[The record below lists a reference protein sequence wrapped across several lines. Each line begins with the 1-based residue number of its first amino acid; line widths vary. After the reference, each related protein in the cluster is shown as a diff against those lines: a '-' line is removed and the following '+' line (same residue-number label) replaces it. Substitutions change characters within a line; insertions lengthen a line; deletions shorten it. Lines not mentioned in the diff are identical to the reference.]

1 MIKPRQSTIPELLI
15 QNVPRNVVMGAED
28 AFEAGALRAYLATK
42 DMDKSH
48 RKNALGQMRAFHMN
62 EAFEETLRAADAV
75 HTPLKGNGVVLGQAG
90 IFKFGRVNM
99 SSTLW
104 NNIRRGA
111 IRRQLAEANLAMTQL
126 VQPSLFAPEPIT
138 SGTFFFVACFTG
150 SLTNQPERPVEIHIA
165 VPDAEMKGWLFREP
179 LSKFLARYDEAPK
192 QVDKAK
198 PKLKTGVLET
208 GLLEIGQDTES

>member
-1 MIKPRQSTIPELLI
+1 MIQKNQASIPALLI
-15 QNVPRNVVMGAED
+15 QNVPRNLIMGVED
-28 AFEAGALRAYLATK
+28 AVDVGALRAYLATK
-42 DMDKSH
+42 DMDEKH

-62 EAFEETLRAADAV
+62 ESFEEALRAADAV
-75 HTPLKGNGVVLGQAG
+75 HTPLRGNGVVVGQAG

-126 VQPSLFAPEPIT
+126 IQPSLFAPEPINT
-138 SGTFFFVACFTG
+138 GTFFFVACFSG
-150 SLTNQPERPVEIHIA
+150 SLTNQPEAPLEIHIA

-179 LSKFLARYDEAPK
+179 VKKFLSRYYQAPQ
-192 QVDKAK
+192 QVDLAV
-198 PKLKTGVLET
+198 PKLKTGLLET
-208 GLLEIGQDTES
+208 DQTETGKDTE

>member
-1 MIKPRQSTIPELLI
+1 MIRSRQPTIPELLI
-15 QNVPRNVVMGAED
+15 NHVPRNLVMGAED
-28 AFEAGALRAYLATK
+28 AFEVGALRAYSATK
-42 DMDKSH
+42 DMDDNH

-62 EAFEETLRAADAV
+62 ESFEEVLRAADAV
-75 HTPLKGNGVVLGQAG
+75 HTPLRGNGVVLGHAG

-111 IRRQLAEANLAMTQL
+111 IRRQLAEANQAMTQL
-126 VQPSLFAPEPIT
+126 IQPSLFAPEPIT

-150 SLTNQPERPVEIHIA
+150 SLINQPERPVEIHIA

-179 LSKFLARYDEAPK
+179 LSKFLARYDVAPQ

-208 GLLEIGQDTES
+208 GLLETGQNTES